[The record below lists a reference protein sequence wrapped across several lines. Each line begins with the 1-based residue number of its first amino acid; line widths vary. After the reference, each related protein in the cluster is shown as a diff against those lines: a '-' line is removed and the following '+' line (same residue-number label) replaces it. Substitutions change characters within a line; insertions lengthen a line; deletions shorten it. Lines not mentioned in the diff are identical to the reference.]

1 MDVSWIR
8 QGLPSVYFVML
19 DILKTVFNPRP
30 VNRVALLNTKIKQGQ
45 LHVKAVQMVGT
56 LIRRLLPFAK
66 AVSQVNFKTK
76 LDKQGVK
83 TAPQANIK
91 IMAPELIVSI
101 AILVITAL
109 VGRLFVRRVLKGTTK
124 ISMAKQ
130 IVSLVVQENFK
141 IKHPQ
146 KTAKVVLLVSTVTKT
161 HSPVVKIAQVD
172 NIRIKTVKQ
181 IAKTVVQEFILL
193 VDLLLAQIAQLGN
206 IKMQTNNHRAKV
218 VMEAR
223 TNGITRQVKLPLAVD
238 AENVKEQIQIMTDME
253 PVVATWR
260 GTVLQ
265 TRIETLTIS
274 YTHRM

>member
-8 QGLPSVYFVML
+8 QGLPSVNFVLL
-19 DILKTVFNPRP
+19 DILKTVFSLR
-30 VNRVALLNTKIKQGQ
+30 VVKRVALLNTKIKQGQ
-45 LHVKAVQMVGT
+45 LHVSIARLGGI
-56 LIRRLLPFAK
+56 LIQQLLPFAK

-76 LDKQGVK
+76 LDKQVAK
-83 TAPQANIK
+83 VALEANIK
-91 IMAPELIVSI
+91 IMEQETIVLTV
-101 AILVITAL
+101 ILVITAL

-146 KTAKVVLLVSTVTKT
+146 KTAKVVRLASIATKT
-161 HSPVVKIAQVD
+161 HNRVVKIAQVD
-172 NIRIKTVKQ
+172 TTKMSTVKQ
-181 IAKTVVQEFILL
+181 VARIAAQGSFRQAGLL
-193 VDLLLAQIAQLGN
+193 PVPIVQLGN

-238 AENVKEQIQIMTDME
+238 VENVKEQTQIMMDME
-253 PVVATWR
+253 LVVATWR

-274 YTHRM
+274 YTLRM